1 MLLPI
6 LKANR
11 KLKDLS
17 IAFIWASRGFFLSR
31 GLEIKPSGYEDE
43 KECKRPKEVDSA
55 KTAQRPQV
63 IFSTFWHGINS
74 ALNLPKIF
82 KKMTTED
89 PKRWSLVENNGVVNG
104 VVFKT
109 NLLDSC
115 LGRKTECA

>member
-55 KTAQRPQV
+55 KTAQRHKSSSVP
-63 IFSTFWHGINS
+63 FDM
-74 ALNLPKIF
+74 AL
-82 KKMTTED
+82 TQ
-89 PKRWSLVENNGVVNG
+89 R
-104 VVFKT
+104 
-109 NLLDSC
+109 
-115 LGRKTECA
+115 